1 MLSQE
6 QNTILIID
14 DQETNRY
21 TLRRYLERAG
31 YVVMEAGTGEEG
43 LQLAERGPSL
53 IILDVKL
60 PDMIGY
66 QVCRQLRAHER
77 TSSIPILQ
85 TSAAFVDSDDVIEGL
100 ESGADGYLRDPI
112 RPRELIATVN
122 SLLRMRRAEQRAD
135 RLSHRWEVCLD
146 SLPQFVWI
154 LNEQGKVTYSNRR
167 WREHAALLKVDPT
180 EAFIDEVVHPDD
192 RSALQAEW
200 TTAIR
205 DKQQFANEYRLR
217 TAEGEYRWQLV
228 RVIPLRSANESAD
241 YWVASS
247 TDIHT
252 QKQAQVAMVVAK
264 EEAEAASRAKS
275 NFLSNMSHEIRT
287 PLTSIIGMAEILK
300 EKADLEL
307 QEMADLL
314 HSNSQRLLATI
325 NSVLD
330 LARLESGKTKL
341 SIKPVD
347 LCQEIRETASIM
359 KLQARD
365 AGNELSLEGC
375 DDGLP
380 IEADQSALHRVLV
393 NLLGNSIKFTQNGR
407 ICIKVERA
415 EQMARFTVEDTGRGI
430 SPEFRERLFRP
441 FEQESS
447 GEDRRHEGSGLGLA
461 ITYQLVQLMN
471 GRIEVQSEV
480 DQGTRFIVSLP
491 LAVGVEAEKPTGGE
505 STGLGLKIPGATGK
519 RKGPILVVEDN
530 AHTVKVMRLL
540 LQDRYDIDFVL
551 TAEDALERA
560 NEVRYHLVFL
570 DINLGETTGINA
582 LEQLRQLPEYDKTV
596 MVAFTAFS
604 LPGDRERFES
614 MGFDTYLGKPFR
626 AEQLINLI
634 EKSLEEPDLVRS

>member
-1 MLSQE
+1 M
-6 QNTILIID
+6 NDKDTILIVD

-31 YVVMEAGTGEEG
+31 YEVQEAGSGEEG
-43 LQLAERGPSL
+43 LQLAEQGPAL

-66 QVCRQLRAHER
+66 QVCRHLRSNPQ

-122 SLLRMRRAEQRAD
+122 SLLRMRRAEQHAD
-135 RLSHRWEVCLD
+135 RLSHRWEACLD
-146 SLPQFVWI
+146 SLPQYVWI
-154 LNEQGKVTYSNRR
+154 MNEQGEVTYANRR
-167 WREHAALLKVDPT
+167 WRALAKRLGLDPHSGFFEAVYPEDRAALKRDWETAIEQKVD
-180 EAFIDEVVHPDD
+180 
-192 RSALQAEW
+192 
-200 TTAIR
+200 
-205 DKQQFANEYRLR
+205 FAQEYRLR
-217 TAEGEYRWQLV
+217 DPDNEYRWQLT
-228 RVIPLRSANESAD
+228 RVIPLRSPNDPSD

-247 TDIHT
+247 TDIDS
-252 QKQAQVAMVVAK
+252 QKQAQVATVKAK

-300 EKADLEL
+300 EKADREL
-307 QEMADLL
+307 QDMAELL
-314 HSNSQRLLATI
+314 HSNSQRLLGTI

-341 SIKPVD
+341 SISPHDICREVNETVD
-347 LCQEIRETASIM
+347 LMQ
-359 KLQARD
+359 LQARD
-365 AGNELSLEGC
+365 AGNEIAVTGC
-375 DDGLP
+375 DVPVRIL
-380 IEADQSALHRVLV
+380 ADQAALHRILT
-393 NLLGNSIKFTQNGR
+393 NLIGNSVKFTQNGKIEVR
-407 ICIKVERA
+407 VEEA
-415 EQMARFTVEDTGRGI
+415 EQSARFIISDTGRGI
-430 SPEFRERLFRP
+430 SPDFRTRLFRP

-447 GEDRRHEGSGLGLA
+447 GENRRHEGSGLGLA
-461 ITYQLVQLMN
+461 ITHQLVQLMN
-471 GRIEVQSEV
+471 GRIEVQSEP
-480 DQGTRFIVSLP
+480 DKGTTFIVSLP
-491 LAVGVEAEKPTGGE
+491 LAERNAEENAQSEPQTTRHSMPPK
-505 STGLGLKIPGATGK
+505 SAVK
-519 RKGPILVVEDN
+519 KGPVLVVEDN

-540 LQDRYDIDFVL
+540 LQDRYEIDFAL
-551 TAEDALERA
+551 TAEEALEHAQQRH
-560 NEVRYHLVFL
+560 YKLVFL

-582 LEQLRQLPEYDKTV
+582 LEQLRAIEGYDQTV

-626 AEQLINLI
+626 AEQLVNLI
-634 EKSLEEPDLVRS
+634 EKSLEGRAS